1 MLLECLS
8 CKRGTSNERTLYEL
22 EQLKER
28 KSLITDTEN
37 EKDSFNKSEYA
48 IVVTSPQNVV

>member
-22 EQLKER
+22 EQLEER

-48 IVVTSPQNVV
+48 IVVTSLQNVV